1 MGRKISEKTKLAV
14 SLCHKGVKWDEQR
27 RNKLSATT
35 SKRKS
40 ITNGLKNSWL
50 LYGQEMPEGW
60 RYGRL
65 PYRVKRKK
73 RKDRI
78 NYGTNSGM
86 IWINNGIENKMIFST
101 NPIPD
106 GWNKGMKK

>member
-27 RNKLSATT
+27 RNKLSATI

-50 LYGQEMPEGW
+50 LHGQEMPEGW

-106 GWNKGMKK
+106 GWYKGMKK